1 MRRASAVGDCLSRRV
16 ALAFV
21 VFAAGCVGPVRSLY
35 PRSPGERPRTVYVV
49 NHGGLHTGLA
59 VRRSDIPKNVWP
71 AKDDYPHAKYLEV
84 GWGDDDGY
92 RKDLTT
98 RIVAKALIHS
108 TRTVL
113 LYDGF
118 E

>member
-1 MRRASAVGDCLSRRV
+1 
-16 ALAFV
+16 
-21 VFAAGCVGPVRSLY
+21 
-35 PRSPGERPRTVYVV
+35 
-49 NHGGLHTGLA
+49 LHTGLA

-71 AKDDYPHAKYLEV
+71 AKDDYPNSKYLEV

-118 E
+118 TKSIVENFDDPKYTIIEIDLSRRGFARTLSPRRAIACARRTRQADRPWR